1 MAVNQHAKWNGNL
14 KTLDSLRV
22 AVTAGAG
29 FIGSFLCERLVE
41 ENHEVIYI
49 DKLLHGPAPQC
60 RAFARAARILNS
72 CGTT

>member
-1 MAVNQHAKWNGNL
+1 M

-22 AVTAGAG
+22 AVTGGAG

-41 ENHEVIYI
+41 ENHEVICI
-49 DKLLHGPAPQC
+49 DNFT
-60 RAFARAARILNS
+60 RAGAAMSRICSGGRISYS